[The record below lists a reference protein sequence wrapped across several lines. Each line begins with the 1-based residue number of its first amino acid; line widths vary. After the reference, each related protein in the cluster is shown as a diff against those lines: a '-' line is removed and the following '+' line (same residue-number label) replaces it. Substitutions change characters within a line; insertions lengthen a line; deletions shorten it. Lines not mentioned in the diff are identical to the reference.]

1 MLTTIGFIRHGI
13 TEWNKEGRI
22 QGSIDIPLCEEGI
35 QMSKDL
41 SKRLG
46 FKKWHAIYT
55 SPMRRAKMTATI
67 IASELQLTH
76 VIEDSRIRE
85 IHEGKFEGTTEEE
98 RIKKWGK
105 SWSTLALGTENEID
119 VIARGISFIEA
130 IKKNYPNENV
140 LVITHGSFIK
150 KMLQR
155 LVPYDEFDEEPENTS
170 ISIVTLKEVNHCSV
184 YNCMK
189 HHKE

>member
-1 MLTTIGFIRHGI
+1 MTTIGFIRHGI

>member
-1 MLTTIGFIRHGI
+1 MTTIGFIRHGI

-55 SPMRRAKMTATI
+55 SPLKRAKMTATI
-67 IASELQLTH
+67 IASELQLPH

-85 IHEGKFEGTTEEE
+85 IHEGNIEGTTEED

-105 SWSTLALGTENEID
+105 SWSTFALGTENEKD
-119 VIARGISFIEA
+119 VIARGLSFIEA

-140 LVITHGSFIK
+140 LVISHGSFIK

-155 LVPYDEFDEEPENTS
+155 LVPYEKFDEEPGNTS

-189 HHKE
+189 HHKK